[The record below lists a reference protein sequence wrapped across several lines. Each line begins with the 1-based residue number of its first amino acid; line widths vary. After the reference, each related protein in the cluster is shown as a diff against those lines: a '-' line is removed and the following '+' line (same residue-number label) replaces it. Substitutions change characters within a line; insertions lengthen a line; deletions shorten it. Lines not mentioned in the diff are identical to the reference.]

1 MAENLAKLITVSG
14 LIQGVGFRP
23 FVYRLAHKYSI
34 NGWVKNTNESVI
46 IHAEG
51 ASDHLNLFI
60 SELTKSKPDAAILK
74 NIAISES
81 SLEFHTKFGINL
93 SESVSN
99 NITFV
104 SPDIAICNDCLKDI
118 HNQPLRLNYQLT
130 NCCNC
135 GPRFSIIKDLPYDR
149 SNTSMAPFKMCH
161 NCKAEYTDISN
172 RRFHAQPISCNNC
185 GPTYQLHLKN
195 ENISSIE
202 KIICYISSS
211 IENGEIFAI
220 KGTGG
225 FHLACDALN
234 ENAVARLRQ
243 IKHRDTK
250 PFAVMF
256 RNFATARLYVNI
268 SEVEENELLSYK
280 RPILILKEITPLA
293 ASVTLKLGTIGVML
307 PYMAFHYSLFE
318 HMKCEVLVMTSAN
331 ISDEPV
337 IIDNQVAVE
346 KFIHCTDGII
356 TYNRDIVNRTDD
368 SVVLVA
374 NDVPRIIRRSRGF
387 VPEPLTL
394 PFETEGIFAAGAELT
409 GTFAIG
415 KGKEIIASQYFG
427 DLQNAENFN
436 FYKESFQQFSELF
449 RFQPQTVVC
458 DLHPDYV
465 TTVFARNLNLPVEQV
480 QHHHAHIASVMAE
493 HNIEAPLIGVAFD
506 GTGYGTDGNIWGSEF
521 LLCDGIKFERLSHF
535 QYIPLPGGDKAVLE
549 PWRSGTSYLY
559 KCFGPDLLQLEIP
572 FIKNLEANKIKLVLQ
587 AIDKKI
593 NTPLSCSAGRLF
605 DAFAAISGICLNP
618 TFYAEAPM
626 RLESVI
632 DWNCKETYSFTL
644 HDNIISFDSM
654 WQEVVQDIKENKPK
668 EILSAKFHNT
678 IIQVIFK
685 TCKYLRNQTGINIIA
700 LSGGTFQNK
709 YLIEKTEKL
718 LSENMFTVISN
729 RQFPSND
736 GGIAIGQMYI
746 AAKKEN
752 YVFSSTSQS

>member
-23 FVYRLAHKYSI
+23 FVYRLANQYFI

-60 SELTKSKPDAAILK
+60 SELTKSKPDAAIIK
-74 NIAISES
+74 DIAISES
-81 SLEFHTKFGINL
+81 RLAYYKKFEINL

-118 HNQPLRLNYQLT
+118 HKQPLRLNYQLT

-149 SNTSMAPFKMCH
+149 PNTSMAPFKMC
-161 NCKAEYTDISN
+161 NDCKAEYTDVSN

-185 GPTYQLHLKN
+185 GPTYQLYLKN

-211 IENGEIFAI
+211 IENGGIFAI
-220 KGTGG
+220 KGIGG
-225 FHLACDALN
+225 FHITCDALN

-256 RNFATARLYVNI
+256 RNITTARFYVNI
-268 SEVEENELLSYK
+268 SEVEEKELLSYK
-280 RPILILKEITPLA
+280 RPILILKEIKPLA
-293 ASVTLKLGTIGVML
+293 ASVTLKLGTIGIML

-318 HMKCEVLVMTSAN
+318 QIKCDVLVMTSAN

-346 KFIHCTDGII
+346 KFIHCTDGIL
-356 TYNRDIVNRTDD
+356 TYNRDVVNRTDD
-368 SVVLVA
+368 SVLLVA
-374 NDVPRIIRRSRGF
+374 NEVPRIIRRSRGF
-387 VPEPLTL
+387 VPEPLSL
-394 PFETEGIFAAGAELT
+394 AFETEGIFAAGAELT
-409 GTFAIG
+409 GAFAIG

-427 DLQNAENFN
+427 DLQNVENFN
-436 FYKESFQQFSELF
+436 FYAESFQRFSELF
-449 RFQPQTVVC
+449 RFQSQSVVC

-465 TTVFARNLNLPVEQV
+465 TTAFARNLNLPVEQV

-493 HNIEAPLIGVAFD
+493 HNIETPIIGVAFD

-521 LLCDGIKFERLSHF
+521 LLCEGIKFERLSHF
-535 QYIPLPGGDKAVLE
+535 EYIPLPGGDKAVLE
-549 PWRSGTSYLY
+549 PWRSGISYLY
-559 KCFGPDLLQLEIP
+559 KCFGSDLVQLEIP
-572 FIKNLEANKIKLVLQ
+572 FIKNLEANKIKLVIQ
-587 AIDKKI
+587 AIEKTI
-593 NTPLSCSAGRLF
+593 NSPLSCSAGRLF
-605 DAFAAISGICLNP
+605 DAFTAITGICLNP
-618 TFYAEAPM
+618 TFHAEAPM

-632 DWNCKETYSFTL
+632 DWNCKENYSFTMY
-644 HDNIISFDSM
+644 DNIISFENM
-654 WQEVVQDIKENKPK
+654 WHEVVQDIKENKPK

-678 IIQVIFK
+678 IIHVIFK
-685 TCKYLRNQTGINIIA
+685 TCKHLRNQMGINIIA

-718 LSENMFTVISN
+718 LTENMFTVISN

-746 AAKKEN
+746 AAKKRKLC
-752 YVFSSTSQS
+752 V